1 MRPIHIKT
9 CCLLLI
15 LVVLGSGSYSQK
27 SGREEFNL
35 TDQVFK
41 SDFDNSDQWYVEL
54 LPRDFQTGNP
64 YDVVIGLHGHGSDR
78 QQFAID
84 ERPEC
89 HAFRTF
95 ASRHKMIAISPD
107 YRAKTSWM
115 GPAAEADMVQIIRE
129 LRNKYRIRKVYLVGG
144 SMGGTSALT
153 FAALHPEL
161 INGVTA
167 MNGHANHLEYENFQS
182 HIAESFGGSKAAIPE
197 EYKKRSA
204 EYWPEKLIMPI
215 AFTVGELDKSVPPD
229 SVIRL
234 AATLK
239 KIGRSVMLINHP
251 LGGHSTNFYEAMSAM
266 EFMISH

>member
-1 MRPIHIKT
+1 VILRYIKS
-9 CCLLLI
+9 CCLFLALA
-15 LVVLGSGSYSQK
+15 LSVNDTYSQK
-27 SGREEFNL
+27 SSQAEFNL

-41 SDFDNSDQWYVEL
+41 AAFDGSDQRYVEL
-54 LPRDFQTGNP
+54 LPKDFQVGSP
-64 YDVVIGLHGHGSDR
+64 YDLMIGLHGHGSDR
-78 QQFAID
+78 WQFATGGCS
-84 ERPEC
+84 EC
-89 HAFRTF
+89 QAFRTT
-95 ASRHKMIAISPD
+95 AAKNKMIAVSPD
-107 YRAKTSWM
+107 YRARTSWM
-115 GPAAEADMVQIIRE
+115 GPAAEADMIQMIGK
-129 LRNKYRIRKVYLVGG
+129 LRNKYAIRKVYLIGG

-161 INGVTA
+161 IDGVTA
-167 MNGHANHLEYENFQS
+167 MNGHANHLEYENFQF

-215 AFTVGELDKSVPPD
+215 AITVGELDKSVPPD

-251 LGGHSTNFYEAMSAM
+251 LGGHSTSFYEAMSAM